1 MVAEVII
8 NRGAKKLNKTFDYNI
23 PKELEELILVGSKVL
38 VPFGN
43 GEKLTEA
50 FVVGIKQ
57 TSDFEVKDI
66 AKLEENLSNKQI
78 DLAKW
83 MAKRYFCNVSDCI
96 KLMLTP
102 GTRNKN
108 KEKRIQDK
116 TINCVYLKKE
126 REEIEFEIETGKIKS
141 EKQKRVVNFIKDN
154 EGATVPEIEMFTDCA
169 RGIVNTLVKNGY
181 LEIVE
186 KKVERNPLL
195 GRNCEKTDKLKLTE
209 EQENAYKKVED
220 AINNKQYQ
228 QFLLYGVTGSG
239 KTEVYLQL
247 IEKVLD
253 NGRNAIVL
261 VPEISLTPQM
271 LDRFI
276 SRFGKEEIAILHS
289 KLSIGERHDEWER
302 IQEKKAKIVIGARS
316 AIFAPIE
323 NIGIIIIDEEHDS
336 SYKSETNPRYNAKEI
351 AKVLAKEN
359 KAPLV
364 LGSATPDIVTFYKT
378 QEKTIYQDLQKS
390 TEFEHETNIQ
400 TEDYKRQFENE
411 AKDSIKAISD
421 KERTDIQNQGTES
434 KITLLEL
441 TKRANN
447 SSLPKVEIIDLKQEL
462 ANGNRSML
470 SRELYNSIEE
480 NLKQKRQTILFLNRR
495 GYSTFI
501 MCRNC
506 GYTVKCPNCN
516 ISMTYHSYER
526 KLKCHYC
533 GHEEN
538 VVTVC
543 PECHSDK
550 IRYFGTGTQKLE
562 QEIHK
567 QFPEASTIRMDID
580 TVTKKNSHEV
590 ILNTFRNQN
599 IDILIGTQMVV
610 KGHHFPNVTL
620 VGVIA
625 ADSSLNI
632 DDYRA
637 NERTFQIL
645 TQVAGR
651 AGRENLP
658 GKVVIQTYNPD
669 NFSII
674 CAQKQN
680 YDLFYETEIALRKQ
694 LKYPPFCDIILIG
707 LNSYQE
713 LEIKNVSSKI
723 YQYLEQRLNKEEF
736 KVLRPMPCPIDKIQN
751 RYRWR
756 IIIKGNMTE
765 KANQILNDCLKEIY
779 QENIKD
785 TRIAIDIN
793 PNNMS

>member
-8 NRGAKKLNKTFDYNI
+8 NRGAKKLNRTFDYNI

-43 GEKLTEA
+43 GGKLTEA
-50 FVVGIKQ
+50 FVVGIKE
-57 TSDFEVKDI
+57 TSAFEVKDI
-66 AKLEENLSNKQI
+66 AKLEENLTDKQI
-78 DLAKW
+78 ALAKW

-116 TINCVYLKKE
+116 TINCVYLKKDI
-126 REEIEFEIETGKIKS
+126 EEIEFEIETEKIKS
-141 EKQKRVVNFIKDN
+141 EKQKRILNFIKDN
-154 EGATVPEIEMFTDCA
+154 EGATVPEIEMFTDCS

-195 GRNCEKTDKLKLTE
+195 GRDCEKTYKLNLTE
-209 EQENAYKKVED
+209 EQENAYKSVEE
-220 AINNKQYQ
+220 AIDKKEYK

-247 IEKVLD
+247 IEKVL
-253 NGRNAIVL
+253 NIGKNAIVL

-276 SRFGKEEIAILHS
+276 SRFGKDEIAILHS

-302 IQEKKAKIVIGARS
+302 IREKKARIVIGARS

-359 KAPLV
+359 QAPLV
-364 LGSATPDIVTFYKT
+364 LGSATPDMTTFYHAT
-378 QEKTIYQDLQKS
+378 DED
-390 TEFEHETNIQ
+390 EFGNT
-400 TEDYKRQFENE
+400 K
-411 AKDSIKAISD
+411 IK
-421 KERTDIQNQGTES
+421 
-434 KITLLEL
+434 LLTL
-441 TKRANN
+441 TKRANQ

-470 SRELYNSIEE
+470 SMELYSSIEE

-538 VVTVC
+538 IVTVC

-590 ILNTFRNQN
+590 ILNTFKNEN

-651 AGRENLP
+651 AGREKLP

-674 CAQKQN
+674 CAQKQD
-680 YDLFYETEIALRKQ
+680 YDLFYETEIALRRQ

-723 YQYLEQRLNKEEF
+723 YQYLEKRLNKEEF

-756 IIIKGNMTE
+756 IIIKGKMTE
-765 KANQILNDCLKEIY
+765 EANEILNACLKEIY

>member
-1 MVAEVII
+1 MIAEVII
-8 NRGAKKLNKTFDYNI
+8 NRGAKKLNRTFDYNI
-23 PKELEELILVGSKVL
+23 PKDLEELILVGSKVL

-43 GEKLTEA
+43 GEKLAEA
-50 FVVGIKQ
+50 FVVGIKGK
-57 TSDFEVKDI
+57 SAFELKNI
-66 AKLEENLSNKQI
+66 AKLEENLTDKQI
-78 DLAKW
+78 SLAKW
-83 MAKRYFCNVSDCI
+83 MAKRYFCNISDCI

-116 TINCVYLKKE
+116 TINCVYLKKDI
-126 REEIEFEIETGKIKS
+126 EEIEFEIETGKIKS
-141 EKQKRVVNFIKDN
+141 EKQKRLLNFVKDN
-154 EGATVPEIEMFTDCA
+154 EGTTVPEIEMFTDCA

-181 LEIVE
+181 LEIIE

-195 GRNCEKTDKLKLTE
+195 GRNCEKTNNLNLTE
-209 EQENAYKKVED
+209 EQKNAYNRVEE
-220 AINNKQYQ
+220 AIDKNEYER
-228 QFLLYGVTGSG
+228 FLLYGVTGSG

-247 IEKVLD
+247 IEKVLKK
-253 NGRNAIVL
+253 GKNAIVL

-276 SRFGKEEIAILHS
+276 SRFGKRDIAILHS

-302 IQEKKAKIVIGARS
+302 IREKKARIVIGARS

-323 NIGIIIIDEEHDS
+323 NIGIIIVDEEHDS
-336 SYKSETNPRYNAKEI
+336 SYKSETNPKYNAKEI
-351 AKVLAKEN
+351 AKILAKEN
-359 KAPLV
+359 KAPLL
-364 LGSATPDIVTFYKT
+364 LGSATPDINTFYNA
-378 QEKTIYQDLQKS
+378 
-390 TEFEHETNIQ
+390 TN
-400 TEDYKRQFENE
+400 ENE
-411 AKDSIKAISD
+411 EGNTK
-421 KERTDIQNQGTES
+421 IQ
-434 KITLLEL
+434 LLTL
-441 TKRANN
+441 TKRANE

-470 SRELYNSIEE
+470 SMELYNSIEE
-480 NLKQKRQTILFLNRR
+480 NIRQKRQTILFLNRR

-506 GYTVKCPNCN
+506 GYTVKCPSCN

-533 GHEEN
+533 SYEEN
-538 VVTVC
+538 LVTTC

-562 QEIHK
+562 QEINK
-567 QFPEASTIRMDID
+567 QFPNASTIRMDID
-580 TVTKKNSHEV
+580 TVTKKNSHEE
-590 ILNTFRNQN
+590 ILNKFKNEN

-658 GKVVIQTYNPD
+658 GKVIIQTYNPD

-680 YDLFYETEIALRKQ
+680 YEMFYETEIALRKQ
-694 LKYPPFCDIILIG
+694 LKYPPFCDIILISFNS
-707 LNSYQE
+707 LNE
-713 LEIKNVSSKI
+713 TNIKNISNEMYKKL
-723 YQYLEQRLNKEEF
+723 LEKLNQEEF
-736 KVLRPMPCPIDKIQN
+736 KIFRPMPSPIDKIQN

-756 IIIKGNMTE
+756 IIIKGNMTVE
-765 KANQILNDCLKEIY
+765 ANEVLNQTLKEIY
-779 QENIKD
+779 SRNIKD
-785 TRIAIDIN
+785 IRISIDVN